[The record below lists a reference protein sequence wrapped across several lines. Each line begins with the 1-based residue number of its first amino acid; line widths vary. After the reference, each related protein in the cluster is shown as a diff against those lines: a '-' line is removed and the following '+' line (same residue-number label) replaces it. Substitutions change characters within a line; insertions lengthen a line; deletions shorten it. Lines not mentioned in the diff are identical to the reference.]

1 MTISPVTIRFAT
13 ENDAELIADLSR
25 ATFYET
31 FAQYN
36 SSKNMELFLKE
47 QFTRPR
53 LIKEV
58 GAIENTFL
66 LAYHNKDVAGYVK
79 LRQGEVP
86 KQLKGTP
93 ALEIARIYVV
103 RDFIGKGVGKELMQA
118 SIDIARSR
126 KLEVVWLAVWENNDR
141 AFKFYSSWG
150 FEKFGTQV
158 FLLGMDLQ
166 KDWLMKKELQE
177 L

>member
-13 ENDAELIADLSR
+13 ESDAELIADMSR
-25 ATFYET
+25 STFYET
-31 FAQYN
+31 FAAYN

-58 GAIENTFL
+58 GVPENTFL
-66 LAYHNKDVAGYVK
+66 LAYHNKEVAGYVK
-79 LRQGEVP
+79 LRQGDVP
-86 KQLKGTP
+86 KQLKGLR
-93 ALEIARIYVV
+93 ALEVARIYVV
-103 RDFIGKGVGKELMQA
+103 KDFIGKGVGKELMQA
-118 SIDIARSR
+118 SIDIAKDR
-126 KLEVVWLAVWENNDR
+126 KLDVIWLAVWEKNDR
-141 AFKFYSSWG
+141 AFSFYNSWG

-166 KDWLMKKELQE
+166 KDWLMKKL